1 MESAI
6 TYDTIICPCV
16 KCSTLSNRLRALE
29 SSPVLRTWLQPNSSE
44 EQKHC
49 SEKGG
54 EMGVRLGL
62 ATRDLTT
69 PSGDTQEPEVVEEH
83 RVSMT
88 ARCYSI
94 RIPNSRLQ
102 ELHHLDSNSEQF
114 GSKESI
120 KEETPVGLR
129 TRSMIQQQHPTAHKD
144 VNENGPEGPIEPE
157 IKELLLQL
165 IAQNK
170 EQQDEMKH
178 LRLALKQGLEQ
189 QESIV
194 RELKE
199 DIAVFSMKSQEKK
212 QLKV

>member
-1 MESAI
+1 
-6 TYDTIICPCV
+6 
-16 KCSTLSNRLRALE
+16 
-29 SSPVLRTWLQPNSSE
+29 
-44 EQKHC
+44 
-49 SEKGG
+49 
-54 EMGVRLGL
+54 MGVRLGL

-69 PSGDTQEPEVVEEH
+69 PFGDTHEPEVVEGH
-83 RVSMT
+83 RVLSMT

-94 RIPNSRLQ
+94 TIPNSRLQ

-129 TRSMIQQQHPTAHKD
+129 TRSRIQQQHPTAHKD

-165 IAQNK
+165 IAQTK

-178 LRLALKQGLEQ
+178 LRLAFKQGLEQ

-199 DIAVFSMKSQEKK
+199 DIGGHCSVKHEVPGEEATQSSSVNE
-212 QLKV
+212 